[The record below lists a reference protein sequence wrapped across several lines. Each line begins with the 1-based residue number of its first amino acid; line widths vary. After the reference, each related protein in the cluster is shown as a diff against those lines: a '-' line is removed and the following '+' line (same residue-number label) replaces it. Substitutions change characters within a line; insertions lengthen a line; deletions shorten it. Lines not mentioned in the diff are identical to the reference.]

1 MRNYPIENWEME
13 YGDRKIMING
23 YASYSCSTGTAEFSK
38 VRILEWDFMPYTEL
52 ETGELRY
59 CVNDEENGGLTE
71 DDLKCLQNIIRD
83 DLNENFELCD
93 YLANDSYNDFD

>member
-1 MRNYPIENWEME
+1 M
-13 YGDRKIMING
+13 
-23 YASYSCSTGTAEFSK
+23 AEFSS

-59 CVNDEENGGLTE
+59 SVNDEENGGLTA
-71 DDLKCLQNIIRD
+71 DDLNYLQIAIRD
-83 DLNENFELCD
+83 ELNENFELCD